1 MEPETQRAG
10 EETQAMS
17 EQEKAER
24 EEADER
30 ARYAAQKT
38 TGGMVGYRFVVGPGF
53 RNYRIALLDED
64 GREVRDRGEAGTR
77 GPGPSLITQYR
88 WSPLHGSAPSAPDGG
103 ATGTAVRS
111 SEGSRASSGGYIKLM
126 SLDRILIPLGVL
138 LLIVGAVLAA
148 VTWL

>member
-10 EETQAMS
+10 EETQAVS
-17 EQEKAER
+17 EQEEAER

-30 ARYAAQKT
+30 ARYVAQKT

-53 RNYRIALLDED
+53 RSYRVALLDED
-64 GREVRDRGEAGTR
+64 GCEVRDREEAGAR
-77 GPGPSLITQYR
+77 RPGPSLVTQYR
-88 WSPLHGSAPSAPDGG
+88 WSPPRGRAPSAPGDG

-111 SEGSRASSGGYIKLM
+111 SEGSRAPSGGYTKLM
-126 SLDRILIPLGVL
+126 SLDRLLISLGVL

-148 VTWL
+148 ITWL

>member
-17 EQEKAER
+17 EREKAQR

-53 RNYRIALLDED
+53 RSYRIALLDED

-77 GPGPSLITQYR
+77 GSGLSLVTQYR
-88 WSPLHGSAPSAPDGG
+88 WSPPRGTAPSAPGG

-111 SEGSRASSGGYIKLM
+111 SEGSRAPSGGYTKLM
-126 SLDRILIPLGVL
+126 SLDRILISLGVL
-138 LLIVGAVLAA
+138 FLIVSAVLAA
-148 VTWL
+148 ITWL

>member
-17 EQEKAER
+17 EQEKAQR

-53 RNYRIALLDED
+53 RSYRIALLDED

-77 GPGPSLITQYR
+77 GSGLSLVTQYR
-88 WSPLHGSAPSAPDGG
+88 WSPPRGTAPSAPGG

-111 SEGSRASSGGYIKLM
+111 SEGSRAPSGGYTKLM
-126 SLDRILIPLGVL
+126 SLDRILISLGVL
-138 LLIVGAVLAA
+138 FLIVSAVLAA
-148 VTWL
+148 ITWL